1 MFYVDLK
8 IRHTEQLRIYSLS
21 QDIKLSPLSVADKQ
35 TCPQIL
41 KCKGIDDELNNT
53 IGSNHFVPGCSLYIY
68 QFNGYITL
76 IHLLAYEHEYECAM
90 YVRAMLITN
99 YCRLL

>member
-1 MFYVDLK
+1 M
-8 IRHTEQLRIYSLS
+8 
-21 QDIKLSPLSVADKQ
+21 
-35 TCPQIL
+35 
-41 KCKGIDDELNNT
+41 
-53 IGSNHFVPGCSLYIY
+53 SNYFVPGCSLYIY

-76 IHLLAYEHEYECAM
+76 LHLATAEHEHEYAM